1 MKTVLHI
8 NSSARIKRSHT
19 RYLSNLFLQEWRSL
33 RPEDFVISRE
43 IGIEPPPP
51 VSEPWIVS
59 AFTPAQ
65 DRTAAMHEALRVSDT
80 LVDELMQADL
90 IVLGAPM
97 YNFGM
102 PAQLKAYVD
111 QIVRVGRTFA
121 FDGSNKK
128 QPYRPLL
135 TEKRMVVITATG
147 DGGYHPGGPLEH
159 LNHLDPHL
167 RTAFGFI
174 GITEIEFAGV
184 GYDEFADDQI
194 KRSLA
199 AAETKVRQIAHRL
212 AGIWSDDVP
221 SLSRAGANGHLR

>member
-8 NSSARIKRSHT
+8 NSSARIERSHT
-19 RYLSNLFLQEWRSL
+19 RYLSTLFVREWRCL
-33 RPEDFVISRE
+33 RPEDRVISRE
-43 IGIEPPPP
+43 IGTEPPPP
-51 VSEPWIVS
+51 VSESWIAS
-59 AFTPAQ
+59 AFTPPH
-65 DRTAAMHEALRVSDT
+65 DRTVAMREALRLSDT
-80 LVDELMQADL
+80 LVDELVQADM

-111 QIVRVGRTFA
+111 QIIRVGRTFA
-121 FDGSNKK
+121 LDVANEK

-159 LNHLDPHL
+159 LNHLDPHV

-174 GITEIEFAGV
+174 GITEIKFAGV
-184 GYDEFADDQI
+184 GYDEFPDDRI
-194 KRSLA
+194 KHSLA
-199 AAETKVRQIAHRL
+199 AAEAKVRQIAHQL
-212 AGIWSDDVP
+212 AE
-221 SLSRAGANGHLR
+221 